1 MRSLHHLIGVGGHA
15 FTSDG
20 SHSQMVT
27 VVTMFFDLNKLP
39 GASPSTRS
47 YESYM
52 VNARGTLGAA
62 APMVVFCDSSTKPE
76 IQKIRDE
83 LSKYP
88 TVYVE
93 RNIGDY
99 DFYQMLYPLIVENRI
114 RSPAY
119 KDPNERNTPSYFLTT
134 SFKFHAI
141 YLAYSRGYFPESSH
155 YMWLDFACSHAVT
168 DVPVSVAAILNNPHP
183 KIACAAIHYRSKRE
197 LYPMIEYLKWGG
209 PCSLVGGAMTVQRE
223 YVVQLYLEAVT
234 IMYTQIQQGVG
245 HADEQ
250 VLVYIYDRN
259 PEWFTLYYS
268 DYRSCLTNYHRS
280 VHDHQT
286 IRTFFIANAL
296 ADGRTDL
303 AKAAEDSFHSN
314 L

>member
-1 MRSLHHLIGVGGHA
+1 
-15 FTSDG
+15 
-20 SHSQMVT
+20 MVT
-27 VVTMFFDLNKLP
+27 IVTMFFDLNKLP

-52 VNARGTLGAA
+52 INARGTLGAS

-83 LSKYP
+83 LSTYP

-99 DFYQMLYPLIVENRI
+99 DFYRMHYQLIVDNRT
-114 RSPAY
+114 RSPGY
-119 KDPNERNTPSYFLTT
+119 KDPNDRNTPSYFLTT
-134 SFKFHAI
+134 SFKFYAL
-141 YLAYSRGYFPESSH
+141 YLAYSCRYFQQSSH
-155 YMWLDFACSHAVT
+155 YMWLDFACSHAVI
-168 DVPVSVAAILNNPHP
+168 DVPGSVAAILNNPHP

-197 LYPMIEYLKWGG
+197 LYPMTEYLKWGG
-209 PCSLVGGAMTVQRE
+209 QCSLVGGAITVQHD
-223 YVVQLYLEAVT
+223 YVTRFYLEAMTV
-234 IMYTQIQQGVG
+234 MYSQLQQGVG

-250 VLVYIYDRN
+250 LLVYIYDRN

-268 DYRSCLTNYHRS
+268 DYRSCLTNYHCS
-280 VHDHQT
+280 INDHWT

-296 ADGRTDL
+296 ADGRLDL
-303 AKAAEDSFHSN
+303 AEQAEKSLS
-314 L
+314 